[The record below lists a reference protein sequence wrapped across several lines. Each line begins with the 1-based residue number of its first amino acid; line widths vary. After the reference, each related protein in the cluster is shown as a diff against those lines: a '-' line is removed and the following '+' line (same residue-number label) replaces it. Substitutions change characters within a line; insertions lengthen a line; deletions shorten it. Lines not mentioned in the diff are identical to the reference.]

1 MSTIVAVRK
10 NGRAC
15 IAADSLT
22 TFGDCRQ
29 PADLDADSEKILD
42 FDGNHFGIVGSA
54 AHHLVVQSALAKLE
68 KPDFS
73 SRAAIFET
81 LRELHPLLKE
91 DYFLNP
97 KEDDDDAY
105 ESTHIDALLVN
116 RHGLFGIFSLREVF
130 EYTAYWAIGSGSE
143 FALGAMHAVYD
154 QHDDPESIARIG
166 IEAGAKFNTDTA
178 LPMTLYSVSLASGE
192 PETVMI

>member
-22 TFGDCRQ
+22 TFGSCRQ
-29 PADLDADSEKILD
+29 PADLDADSEKILQLD
-42 FDGNHFGIVGSA
+42 DNFLGIVGSA
-54 AHHLVVQSALAKLE
+54 AHHLVVQSAFGQLK

-73 SRAAIFET
+73 SRLAVFET
-81 LRELHPLLKE
+81 LRRLHPLLKE

-97 KEDDDDAY
+97 KDDEDDAY

-116 RHGLFGIFSLREVF
+116 DSGIYGIFSLREVF

-143 FALGAMHAVYD
+143 FALGAMYAVYD
-154 QHDDPESIARIG
+154 QYDDVESIARIG

-178 LPMTLYSVSLASGE
+178 LPMTCYSVTLRDTE
-192 PETVMI
+192 HQTLRV

>member
-15 IAADSLT
+15 IAADRLT

-29 PADLDADSEKILD
+29 PAELDADSEKILE
-42 FDGNHFGIVGSA
+42 FKGNHFGIVGSA
-54 AHHLVVQSALAKLE
+54 AHHLVVQSALRKLK

-73 SRAAIFET
+73 SREAIFET
-81 LRELHPLLKE
+81 LRQLHPLLKD

-97 KEDDDDAY
+97 KDDEDDAY

-116 RHGLFGIFSLREVF
+116 PHGIFGLFSLREVF
-130 EYTAYWAIGSGSE
+130 EYTAYWAIGAGSE
-143 FALGAMHAVYD
+143 FALGAMFAVYD
-154 QHDDPESIARIG
+154 RYDDPEDIARIG

-178 LPMTLYSVSLASGE
+178 LPMTLYSVSLAAEE